1 MSKLIVCTHR
11 LVQKSAS
18 CPCRPQVARAYMM
31 AQDAFTMALAFLR
44 RAKER
49 PSLSVRAVPIASE
62 TPKGLPNFHE
72 SYTVQVSTINLSV
85 CEASTG
91 RPSGCTRRWITSVT
105 NGDYGDRHDPRVGSV
120 SEAGHCAHGLE
131 ACTTAHDFNRH
142 NIAICKLA
150 PNLVK
155 INGRRSAWLRAF
167 IRNSELHT

>member
-1 MSKLIVCTHR
+1 M
-11 LVQKSAS
+11 
-18 CPCRPQVARAYMM
+18 P
-31 AQDAFTMALAFLR
+31 
-44 RAKER
+44 
-49 PSLSVRAVPIASE
+49 VRAVPIASE
-62 TPKGLPNFHE
+62 TPTGLPNFHE
-72 SYTVQVSTINLSV
+72 SYTVQVSTIKLSV
-85 CEASTG
+85 REASTG
-91 RPSGCTRRWITSVT
+91 RPSDVYTSVDHVSVT

-142 NIAICKLA
+142 NVAVCKLA